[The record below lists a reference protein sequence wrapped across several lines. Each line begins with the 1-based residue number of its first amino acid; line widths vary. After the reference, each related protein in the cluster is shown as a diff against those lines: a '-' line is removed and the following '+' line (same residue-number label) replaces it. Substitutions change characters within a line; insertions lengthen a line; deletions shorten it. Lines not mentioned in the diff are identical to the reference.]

1 MAQPRP
7 TTRRVKKPKKEVRVP
22 TTTTIKVSR
31 RVMKHIEA
39 SALPD
44 ESVDETLRRLL
55 KLATN
60 GHPKPQGPLPMTT
73 TIKVSK
79 VVMSHIRDSAKLKE
93 SRDMTLGR
101 LLGVEPDDGNLPRA
115 ASGTKGMDRKSVSV
129 QPKDGN
135 VQVNA

>member
-1 MAQPRP
+1 MALPRP
-7 TTRRVKKPKKEVRVP
+7 TRRVKTNKKEVRVP

-31 RVMKHIEA
+31 RVMKHIETK
-39 SALPD
+39 SLPD

-55 KLATN
+55 KLATT
-60 GHPKPQGPLPMTT
+60 GTPKPQGPLPMTT

-79 VVMSHIRDSAKLKE
+79 VVMAHIRDSAKEKE

-101 LLGVEPDDGNLPRA
+101 LLGVQPEDGNFPA
-115 ASGTKGMDRKSVSV
+115 PASAGRRMDRKSVGV

-135 VQVNA
+135 LQVHA

>member
-7 TTRRVKKPKKEVRVP
+7 TTRRVGKKDKKKFP
-22 TTTTIKVSR
+22 MTTTIKVSR
-31 RVMKHIEA
+31 RVMKHIETN
-39 SALPD
+39 ALHD

-73 TIKVSK
+73 TIKVSTI
-79 VVMSHIRDSAKLKE
+79 VMGHIKESAKAKE

-101 LLGVEPDDGNLPRA
+101 LLGIEAEDGNVPNA
-115 ASGTKGMDRKSVSV
+115 ASVPKGIDRKSASV
-129 QPKDGN
+129 KPNDGN
-135 VQVNA
+135 VRVKA

>member
-1 MAQPRP
+1 MAEARP
-7 TTRRVKKPKKEVRVP
+7 TKRRVIKPGKKTKNP

-31 RVMKHIEA
+31 RVMKYIEA
-39 SALPD
+39 SALQD

-73 TIKVSK
+73 TIKVSNT
-79 VVMSHIRDSAKLKE
+79 VMGHIRDSAKAKE

-101 LLGVEPDDGNLPRA
+101 LLGVEAEDGNLPRP
-115 ASGTKGMDRKSVSV
+115 ASVTKGMDRKSTSV

-135 VQVNA
+135 VQVNS

>member
-1 MAQPRP
+1 MALPRP
-7 TTRRVKKPKKEVRVP
+7 IRRVKKESKEVRVP

-31 RVMKHIEA
+31 RVMKHIETN
-39 SALPD
+39 ALPD

-55 KLATN
+55 KLATT

-79 VVMSHIRDSAKLKE
+79 VVMSHIRDSAKDKE

-101 LLGVEPDDGNLPRA
+101 LLGVQPEDGNFPSATSTSKR
-115 ASGTKGMDRKSVSV
+115 MDRKSVSV

-135 VQVNA
+135 LQVQA

>member
-7 TTRRVKKPKKEVRVP
+7 TRGVKRNSREVRIP

-31 RVMKHIEA
+31 RVMKHIENN
-39 SALPD
+39 ALPD

-55 KLATN
+55 KLATT

-79 VVMSHIRDSAKLKE
+79 TVMAHIRDSAKEKE

-101 LLGVEPDDGNLPRA
+101 LLGVQPEDGNFPNPTSAHRR
-115 ASGTKGMDRKSVSV
+115 MDRKSVSV

-135 VQVNA
+135 LQVNA

>member
-7 TTRRVKKPKKEVRVP
+7 TKRRVGKKVQKSKIPM
-22 TTTTIKVSR
+22 TTTIKVSR

-39 SALPD
+39 SALHD

-60 GHPKPQGPLPMTT
+60 GQPKPQGPLPMTT

-79 VVMSHIRDSAKLKE
+79 IVMGHIRDRAKAKE

-101 LLGVEPDDGNLPRA
+101 LLGIEAEDGNLPQA
-115 ASGTKGMDRKSVSV
+115 ASVPKGMDRESTSVK
-129 QPKDGN
+129 PNDGN
-135 VQVNA
+135 VMVKG

>member
-7 TTRRVKKPKKEVRVP
+7 TTRRVSKKKAKSP

-31 RVMKHIEA
+31 RVMKYIEA
-39 SALPD
+39 NASQD

-60 GHPKPQGPLPMTT
+60 GQPKPQGPLPMTT
-73 TIKVSK
+73 TIKVSST
-79 VVMSHIRDSAKLKE
+79 VMGHIRDKAKAKE

-101 LLGVEPDDGNLPRA
+101 LLGIEMEDGNLAGSTATP
-115 ASGTKGMDRKSVSV
+115 SGVNRESTSVK
-129 QPKDGN
+129 PNDGN
-135 VQVNA
+135 VRVKA

>member
-7 TTRRVKKPKKEVRVP
+7 TTRRVKTKKNDRVT

-60 GHPKPQGPLPMTT
+60 GQPKPQGPLPMTT

-79 VVMSHIRDSAKLKE
+79 TVMSHIRDSAKIKE

-101 LLGVEPDDGNLPRA
+101 LLGVEAEDGNLPNA
-115 ASGTKGMDRKSVSV
+115 ATISKVDRKSASV

-135 VQVNA
+135 VQVKA

>member
-7 TTRRVKKPKKEVRVP
+7 TTSRVSKKKATNP

-31 RVMKHIEA
+31 RVMKYIEA
-39 SALPD
+39 NSNQD

-73 TIKVSK
+73 TIKVSNT
-79 VVMSHIRDSAKLKE
+79 VMGHIRDKAKAKE

-101 LLGVEPDDGNLPRA
+101 LLGIEPEDGNLSGSKTSPTGLDRESA
-115 ASGTKGMDRKSVSV
+115 AVK
-129 QPKDGN
+129 PNDGN
-135 VQVNA
+135 VRVKA

>member
-1 MAQPRP
+1 MAQSRP
-7 TTRRVKKPKKEVRVP
+7 TKRRVKKLEKGTRIP

-31 RVMKHIEA
+31 RVMKYIEA
-39 SALPD
+39 NSMPD

-79 VVMSHIRDSAKLKE
+79 TVMSHIRDSAKIKE

-101 LLGVEPDDGNLPRA
+101 LLGVEADDGNLPRA
-115 ASGTKGMDRKSVSV
+115 ASVSKGMDRKSVSV

-135 VQVNA
+135 VQVQA

>member
-7 TTRRVKKPKKEVRVP
+7 TKRRVIKAKKSKTPM
-22 TTTTIKVSR
+22 TTTIKVSR

-39 SALPD
+39 SALHD

-79 VVMSHIRDSAKLKE
+79 IVMGHIRDRAKAKE

-101 LLGVEPDDGNLPRA
+101 LLGIEAEDGNFPQA
-115 ASGTKGMDRKSVSV
+115 ASVPKGMDRTSTSVK
-129 QPKDGN
+129 PNDGN
-135 VQVNA
+135 VRVNA